1 MRESTKERLRQTP
14 RYLLIGLITA
24 APLWVTWLV
33 FDFLLTQL
41 SKAGTPWVTA
51 LARTLRAVSPRLSE
65 WLMETW
71 FQSLLAALVSLVLLY
86 LLGWFA
92 SRVIGRRILD
102 ALEAVVQRIPLVAAI
117 YGGTKRFL
125 TVVKERPADVQ
136 RVVLIPF
143 PTPEMRAVGFVT
155 RVIEDEAT
163 GAKIAAVY
171 VPTSPNPT
179 SGYIELVPLEQV
191 TPTDWSMDEAM
202 SFVMTGGATAPEKIR
217 FRQRLDGAAADAG
230 AAAVPSSRPRS
241 G

>member
-1 MRESTKERLRQTP
+1 MKDSTRARLRQTP
-14 RYLLIGLITA
+14 RYLLIGLVTA

-41 SKAGTPWVTA
+41 SKLGTPWVNA
-51 LARTLRAVSPRLSE
+51 LARTLRAISPPLAE
-65 WLMETW
+65 WLLESW
-71 FQSLLAALVSLVLLY
+71 FQSLLAAVVSLVLLY

-102 ALEAVVQRIPLVAAI
+102 TLESIVQRIPLVAAI

-125 TVVKERPADVQ
+125 SVVKERPADVQ

-155 RVIEDEAT
+155 RVVEDEQT

-191 TPTDWSMDEAM
+191 TPTDWTMDEAM

-217 FRQRLDGAAADAG
+217 FHRTNQFPDLPD
-230 AAAVPSSRPRS
+230 RP
-241 G
+241 